1 MLNKNSKKDKARN
14 MQSVVLIG
22 YFYSCDYGV
31 FIKTFLA
38 ISPLKSST
46 MQYIPSNN
54 VLWAL
59 LLLSNKSTC

>member
-38 ISPLKSST
+38 ISPLK
-46 MQYIPSNN
+46 
-54 VLWAL
+54 
-59 LLLSNKSTC
+59 K